1 MTDEHG
7 QPQPLQQAQAQVQET
22 QPYGQ
27 PGYAPPQPPGHA
39 QPQHPG
45 YAQPQPPAYAQP
57 AYPQPPQPYAQPGY
71 PPQPYAQPGA
81 VAAYAVAVYPV
92 APPEPKGLSVAS
104 LVLGLVSLFAGFT
117 FVVPLVGFILGIVGL
132 RREPAGR
139 GMAIAGI
146 VISALILLVWVVII
160 GFILFAGIL
169 AAGSAATYRTA

>member
-1 MTDEHG
+1 MTDEHA
-7 QPQPLQQAQAQVQET
+7 QPQPPQQAQAQAQET

-27 PGYAPPQPPGHA
+27 PA
-39 QPQHPG
+39 
-45 YAQPQPPAYAQP
+45 YAQPQQP